1 MSVKKINHRG
11 KVVYYADYRGLKT
24 SEEQIQTLEE
34 LILMTRTSAGDDLIL
49 SNYEGISIAS
59 EYMNR
64 IKKAGKENQSR
75 MKRQAVIGI
84 SGMKTILLDGYILF
98 TGAKDLKIF
107 NTEAEALDWLV
118 S

>member
-1 MSVKKINHRG
+1 MI
-11 KVVYYADYRGLKT
+11 
-24 SEEQIQTLEE
+24 
-34 LILMTRTSAGDDLIL
+34 
-49 SNYEGISIAS
+49 
-59 EYMNR
+59 
-64 IKKAGKENQSR
+64 R
-75 MKRQAVIGI
+75 MYITKMKPQEVIGI